1 MLNKFS
7 KSNEKG
13 FTLIELLI
21 VVAIIGILAAI
32 AIPQFASYRI
42 KGYNS
47 ATISD
52 LRNLRTNQEAMWSDY
67 QSYGNFA
74 TAAAAGTA
82 AAALYAAGDVL
93 ATQNAG
99 EELPYTPS
107 SGVGFVAQLI
117 QSAAAAPM
125 DDFTSY
131 TMVAKHLNGDRT
143 YGVDADDVS
152 VWWITGPVV
161 GTALAVTAAVAP
173 TANTNDLAATFTQ
186 M

>member
-1 MLNKFS
+1 MLKFP
-7 KSNEKG
+7 KSNQKG

-32 AIPQFASYRI
+32 AIPQFAQYRI
-42 KGYNS
+42 RGYNS
-47 ATISD
+47 AAMSD
-52 LRNLRTNQEAMWSDY
+52 LRNIRTSQEAMWSDF

-82 AAALYAAGDVL
+82 AAALYTANDVI
-93 ATQNAG
+93 ATQTAG
-99 EELPYTPS
+99 EELTYVPS
-107 SGVGFVAQLI
+107 QGVGLAAQLI

-125 DDFTSY
+125 NDFTSY
-131 TMVAKHLNGDRT
+131 VMVSKHLNGDRT

-161 GTALAVTAAVAP
+161 GTAIAAGAVIVP
-173 TANTNDLAATFTQ
+173 TANNNDLSATFTQ
-186 M
+186 L